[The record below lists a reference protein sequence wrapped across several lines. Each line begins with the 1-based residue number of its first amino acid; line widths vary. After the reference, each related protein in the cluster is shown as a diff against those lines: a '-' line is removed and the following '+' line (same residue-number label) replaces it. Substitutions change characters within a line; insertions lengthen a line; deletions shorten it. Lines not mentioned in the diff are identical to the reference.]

1 MYDDDSPSQNQPGF
15 AGRMELQKTGTYAA
29 TRAAIDVQISTAKAY
44 PRSLQQV
51 SRNLVQYCTGD
62 DQTAESCIYSL
73 SRGGK
78 TIRGPSIRFAEIL
91 AASWG
96 HLRVDARIVD
106 EGRDFIV
113 VRGECHD
120 LQSNNVWAQD
130 VTRRITNSG
139 GKRYDADLIGVTMMA
154 AASIA
159 QRDSVLK
166 CIPPFIWR
174 PAFDACM
181 SRIVGDVKTLND
193 RRIKAVGQFSMLGV
207 TADQVFKKF
216 GVASINEITA
226 DHLVDL
232 LGTFNAI
239 REGETTVEAQF
250 GDTRITTRALGGS
263 PLAAQEDDGKD
274 EPAGGQQEQAPAAV
288 EQPARPDPAPA
299 EPAPVAQQRASDP
312 EPARPGRKAP
322 EAKKEEP
329 RQRGTRR
336 DRDADAAAAT
346 HREEPAPQ
354 PQPQPQPAP
363 AAAPSPEPAPPNAL
377 SVGALLRFWENDC
390 ARCNTR
396 EELRALAVSYGPKF
410 EGKLNEAEEREVGEI
425 YGARAEE
432 IGKEEAARSQ
442 RQAASAYEAAKNGE
456 QPDPPPPAARP
467 ASPDPTPQPAAA
479 RPEPAPA
486 AAPPVSTMIERCS
499 DVAPSDPAA
508 RKIWEE
514 IVIDLD
520 SSKNKQE
527 VQDRYEALE
536 KSGKIAQLPQDDALN
551 IRTVRFRIKNS
562 KPA

>member
-1 MYDDDSPSQNQPGF
+1 MYDDDGPSQNLPGF
-15 AGRMELQKTGTYAA
+15 AGRMEPQKTGTYAA
-29 TRAAIDVQISTAKAY
+29 TRAAIDVQITTAKAY
-44 PRSLQQV
+44 PRSMDQVAKALQ
-51 SRNLVQYCTGD
+51 RWCTGD

-73 SRGGK
+73 NRGGK

-174 PAFDACM
+174 PAFEACL
-181 SRIVGDVKTLND
+181 SRIVGDVKTLSD

-207 TADQVFKKF
+207 TADQVFKKL
-216 GVASINEITA
+216 GVSGINEITA

-232 LGTFNAI
+232 IGTFNAI
-239 REGETTVEAQF
+239 RENETSVEAQF

-263 PLAAQEDDGKD
+263 PLAAEEDDGKD
-274 EPAGGQQEQAPAAV
+274 EPAGGQEQAPAAV
-288 EQPARPDPAPA
+288 EQPARPEPAPA
-299 EPAPVAQQRASDP
+299 EPAPAAQQRAPDPAP
-312 EPARPGRKAP
+312 EPARSGRKAS

-336 DRDADAAAAT
+336 DRDADATAAT
-346 HREEPAPQ
+346 HGEEPAAQQQ
-354 PQPQPQPAP
+354 PTP
-363 AAAPSPEPAPPNAL
+363 AAAPAPEPVPANAL

-396 EELRALAVSYGPKF
+396 DELKALAVSYGPKF

-425 YGARAEE
+425 YDARAEE

-456 QPDPPPPAARP
+456 GPAEPAPAARP
-467 ASPDPTPQPAAA
+467 AAPEPSPEPAPAKAA
-479 RPEPAPA
+479 PAPA
-486 AAPPVSTMIERCS
+486 AAPAVSTMIERCS

-520 SSKNKQE
+520 ASKNKQE